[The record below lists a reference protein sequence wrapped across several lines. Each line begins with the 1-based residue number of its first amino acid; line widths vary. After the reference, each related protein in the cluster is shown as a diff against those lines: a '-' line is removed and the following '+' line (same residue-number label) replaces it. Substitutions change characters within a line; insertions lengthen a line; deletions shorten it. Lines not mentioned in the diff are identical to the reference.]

1 MKKIYNI
8 DQLKIKISQLKKEK
22 KKIVHCHG
30 VFDLLHVGHVKH
42 FQTAKSLGDYL
53 IVTLTS
59 DKYVNKGPSRPIFNQ
74 DLRCEFIS
82 SLSCVDAVCI
92 SDYQT
97 SETVI
102 KIIKPNFYFKGP
114 DYKVNKNDK
123 TKNIYKEI
131 NLVKKFHGK
140 IKYSKDE
147 VFSSSQLI
155 NKYLIS
161 SDTDQNLFSQKLS
174 RKFSNEYIEQIINKF
189 KNLKVL
195 LIGETII
202 DQYVFCEVLGKSGK
216 EPNLVISD
224 KSIENYL
231 GGAGAIA
238 NHLSTF
244 CKKIEFITYVGEQ
257 NNKLNFI
264 KKNIKKNISFKP
276 IYKKNSPTILKKR
289 YLDQVSGSKLLGV
302 YSLNDKDISI
312 SEEKKIISKLD
323 KIIKDIDLII
333 ISDYGHGLI
342 TKKIVKKLKSSKKF
356 LALNAQVNASNHG
369 FHSLEKYKKIDT
381 LIINEN
387 ELRHEMRDK
396 LDDIN
401 IISSKLMK
409 KFGIENLIVTRG
421 KNGALL
427 FKKNKKPILCPA
439 FATKIIDKVG
449 AGDNMLSI
457 MSLCLFKKMDPS
469 LSLYIGS
476 LAGALSVESIGNKE
490 HLIKSKLL
498 RAIEYSL
505 K

>member
-1 MKKIYNI
+1 MNKIFNL
-8 DQLKIKISQLKKEK
+8 DQLKSKVKQIKKAKKT
-22 KKIVHCHG
+22 IVHCHG
-30 VFDLLHVGHVKH
+30 VFDLLHIGHVKH
-42 FQTAKSLGDYL
+42 FESAKKLGDYL
-53 IVTLTS
+53 IITLTS

-74 DLRCEFIS
+74 ELRSEFVS

-92 SDYQT
+92 SDSET
-97 SETVI
+97 SEKVI
-102 KIIKPNFYFKGP
+102 KIIKPNLYFKGP

-131 NLVKKFHGK
+131 NLVRKFNGK
-140 IKYSKDE
+140 IKYSKDD

-155 NKYLIS
+155 NKHFPISQSDQKLFGQKISKKFPLEFIIS
-161 SDTDQNLFSQKLS
+161 S
-174 RKFSNEYIEQIINKF
+174 IEKF
-189 KNLKVL
+189 KSLKVL
-195 LIGETII
+195 LVGETIL

-224 KSIENYL
+224 KLTENYL

-238 NHLSTF
+238 NHLSSF
-244 CKKIEFITYVGEQ
+244 CKTIEFITYVGEKKQ
-257 NNKLNFI
+257 SFNFI
-264 KKNIKKNISFKP
+264 KKNLKENIKFDP
-276 IYKKNSPTILKKR
+276 LLKKNSPTIIKKR
-289 YLDQVSGSKLLGV
+289 YLDQVSGNKLLGV
-302 YSLNDKDISI
+302 YSLNDKEIEPLD
-312 SEEKKIISKLD
+312 EKKTISKIN
-323 KIIKDIDLII
+323 KIIKGVDLII

-342 TKKIVKKLKSSKKF
+342 TKKIVKKLKSSNKF

-369 FHSLEKYKKIDT
+369 FHSLEKYKKVDT

-396 LDDIN
+396 LENIN

-409 KFGIENLIVTRG
+409 KFDIKNLIVTRG